1 MGLAVTEHAI
11 VEAIKAAVREALEN
25 HSARD
30 EEARG
35 DARAALQSIESH
47 ERFCL
52 ERAKNA
58 DKQRDAMQKSIDDIN
73 ALIWRASIA
82 IMVVLLGLSTFLLA
96 NKFFP

>member
-1 MGLAVTEHAI
+1 MTENAI
-11 VEAIKAAVREALEN
+11 VEAIKAAVRDEFAS
-25 HSARD
+25 HSAHD
-30 EEARG
+30 EVARG

-73 ALIWRASIA
+73 ALIWRCFAGGMGTLI
-82 IMVVLLGLSTFLLA
+82 VLAAFLLEQ
-96 NKFFP
+96 KFFQ